1 MKKSML
7 SVNNKAWFVL
17 LYFIFQYSNAQKKPI
32 ENEKIF
38 LPENIITSL
47 ENVADWQLDNP
58 TERTWNWWNY
68 GPFYG
73 GVIAL
78 YRSGGNEKYLDAM
91 MDLGK
96 EVQWKTRPQPYN
108 ANVLC
113 IAQSFLELYE
123 IKKEDY
129 IIENTKYTIDAT
141 LGRNYVNADVTFTGN
156 KYWLE
161 WWSWCDAL
169 FMAPPAYARL
179 SSITKESK
187 YLDYMTENW
196 KKTSDYLYSEKDS
209 LYFRDDR
216 FFTKKSDNE
225 AKVFWSRGNGWVVG
239 GLARVLEYMP
249 KDYKERPFFEKQFV
263 DMNKRIL
270 SLQMEN
276 GFWSQSLL
284 DAENYPQKES
294 SGTGFFVYSMAW
306 GVNNGLLDKETYM
319 PAITKGWIALNSS
332 IHPNGKFGYVQEIG
346 DSPTS
351 VTFDDTELY
360 GSGAYLLAGV
370 EMYKLMG
377 GKQAK

>member
-17 LYFIFQYSNAQKKPI
+17 LYFIFQFSNAQKKPI

-78 YRSGGNEKYLDAM
+78 YRSGGNEKYLNAM

-216 FFTKKSDNE
+216 FFTKKSDNG

>member
-141 LGRNYVNADVTFTGN
+141 LGVTM
-156 KYWLE
+156 L
-161 WWSWCDAL
+161 
-169 FMAPPAYARL
+169 
-179 SSITKESK
+179 
-187 YLDYMTENW
+187 
-196 KKTSDYLYSEKDS
+196 
-209 LYFRDDR
+209 
-216 FFTKKSDNE
+216 
-225 AKVFWSRGNGWVVG
+225 
-239 GLARVLEYMP
+239 MP
-249 KDYKERPFFEKQFV
+249 
-263 DMNKRIL
+263 M
-270 SLQMEN
+270 
-276 GFWSQSLL
+276 
-284 DAENYPQKES
+284 
-294 SGTGFFVYSMAW
+294 
-306 GVNNGLLDKETYM
+306 
-319 PAITKGWIALNSS
+319 
-332 IHPNGKFGYVQEIG
+332 
-346 DSPTS
+346 
-351 VTFDDTELY
+351 
-360 GSGAYLLAGV
+360 
-370 EMYKLMG
+370 
-377 GKQAK
+377 

>member
-306 GVNNGLLDKETYM
+306 GVNNGLLDKETYI